1 MWEIISV
8 VLALYVLS
16 LIFSM
21 FVVLVKFIIDTWRWH
36 DKEERVYI
44 TKSKF
49 EADLKESEE
58 SEVKDVGSNINES
71 SERDTSIIL

>member
-1 MWEIISV
+1 MWEILSLILV
-8 VLALYVLS
+8 LYVIS

-49 EADLKESEE
+49 KSDLDEPEE
-58 SEVKDVGSNINES
+58 SEVKGNGSNSDES
-71 SERDTSIIL
+71 AECDTSIIL

>member
-1 MWEIISV
+1 MGEIIKL

-58 SEVKDVGSNINES
+58 SEVSDNGSSSDES
-71 SERDTSIIL
+71 AECDTSIII

>member
-1 MWEIISV
+1 MGEILKL
-8 VLALYVLS
+8 VLVLYVLS

-21 FVVLVKFIIDTWRWH
+21 FVVLVKFVIDTWRWH

-49 EADLKESEE
+49 ESDLEESEE
-58 SEVKDVGSNINES
+58 REVSDNGSSSDES
-71 SERDTSIIL
+71 AERDASIIL